1 MLQATY
7 GKCRLKTFKKTET
20 MKSLLFS
27 LFMLISFLGFNQI
40 TNHFE
45 NLNSKWYVSSN
56 FINANQENPS
66 HLGVKTTVWGFVGD
80 TLIDNNDWLKLFSTQ
95 DSLFQNDL
103 SFQGFLRSEDLKVY
117 FKETD
122 TSSSQIL
129 YDFNLE
135 VGDSVEYTFDI
146 DGDNYTVLIKVDA
159 IDTIEINGES
169 YRKFKFSEPLNIE
182 NFPITMGSMV
192 KEAWIEGIGSLK
204 NPIFPAKPFT
214 IDTEWGQ
221 KVDLTCSFVN
231 EIQFY
236 HNGGYT
242 QCFNRDVLGIEELQS
257 INVNIYPNPT
267 HKIIN
272 INVNQLGYY
281 NLTIFNNLGEIIIE
295 KRLSG
300 STNNVNVSELNK
312 GIYFLNIKTDESSQT
327 IKFIKQ

>member
-1 MLQATY
+1 
-7 GKCRLKTFKKTET
+7 
-20 MKSLLFS
+20 
-27 LFMLISFLGFNQI
+27 
-40 TNHFE
+40 
-45 NLNSKWYVSSN
+45 
-56 FINANQENPS
+56 
-66 HLGVKTTVWGFVGD
+66 
-80 TLIDNNDWLKLFSTQ
+80 
-95 DSLFQNDL
+95 
-103 SFQGFLRSEDLKVY
+103 
-117 FKETD
+117 
-122 TSSSQIL
+122 
-129 YDFNLE
+129 
-135 VGDSVEYTFDI
+135 
-146 DGDNYTVLIKVDA
+146 
-159 IDTIEINGES
+159 
-169 YRKFKFSEPLNIE
+169 
-182 NFPITMGSMV
+182 MGSMV